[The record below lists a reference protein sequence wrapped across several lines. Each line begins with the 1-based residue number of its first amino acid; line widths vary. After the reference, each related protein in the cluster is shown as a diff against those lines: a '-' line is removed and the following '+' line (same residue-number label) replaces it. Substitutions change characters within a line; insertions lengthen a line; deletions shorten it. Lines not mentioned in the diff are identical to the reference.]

1 MDRITEQKRQAGE
14 YAASLITDGM
24 IVGLGT
30 GSTVKFFIEKL
41 AERINRE
48 GLDIVGVTT
57 SRQTS
62 SLAKGWGIKLKSVD
76 EVPAIDLTIDGADE
90 VDANL
95 DGIKGGGAALLF
107 EKIVALNS
115 KRNIWIVDQSKYHD
129 QLGQFPLPV
138 EVVPYGSHQL
148 LKRFEAADM
157 APTFRRLPDGQRLT
171 TDAGN
176 YIIDLHLEVIEHPQ
190 ALAYYLEQ
198 TIGVVEHGLFL
209 NVADSVII
217 GGEKLVIIE
226 RENVENH

>member
-76 EVPAIDLTIDGADE
+76 EVPAIDFTIDGA
-90 VDANL
+90 
-95 DGIKGGGAALLF
+95 
-107 EKIVALNS
+107 
-115 KRNIWIVDQSKYHD
+115 
-129 QLGQFPLPV
+129 V

-209 NVADSVII
+209 NVADAVII

>member
-1 MDRITEQKRQAGE
+1 ME
-14 YAASLITDGM
+14 YEDLNTTM
-24 IVGLGT
+24 IGVSTSGGVDPYHNEIPAYRVVNNDNGYMSFIQN
-30 GSTVKFFIEKL
+30 GS
-41 AERINRE
+41 
-48 GLDIVGVTT
+48 
-57 SRQTS
+57 
-62 SLAKGWGIKLKSVD
+62 
-76 EVPAIDLTIDGADE
+76 
-90 VDANL
+90 
-95 DGIKGGGAALLF
+95 
-107 EKIVALNS
+107 EKIKNYIYAGKIDNYVF
-115 KRNIWIVDQSKYHD
+115 ID
-129 QLGQFPLPV
+129 
-138 EVVPYGSHQL
+138 PYNYYYSEAFNSHQL

-209 NVADSVII
+209 NVADAVII

>member
-95 DGIKGGGAALLF
+95 DGIKGGGAALL
-107 EKIVALNS
+107 
-115 KRNIWIVDQSKYHD
+115 
-129 QLGQFPLPV
+129 
-138 EVVPYGSHQL
+138 
-148 LKRFEAADM
+148 
-157 APTFRRLPDGQRLT
+157 
-171 TDAGN
+171 
-176 YIIDLHLEVIEHPQ
+176 
-190 ALAYYLEQ
+190 
-198 TIGVVEHGLFL
+198 
-209 NVADSVII
+209 
-217 GGEKLVIIE
+217 
-226 RENVENH
+226 